1 MKITTIVFLLIS
13 SLILFG
19 CGKEEEKATPPQTT
33 APEEKPMD
41 KPAVVE
47 QTEQVVQQAQEKV
60 AEVTEQAKEKVEQ
73 VKVQAQEKV
82 AKVTEQAQE
91 KVTQAQDQVKS
102 LIPGGLSGLSSDTGQ
117 KIYDQ
122 SCKSCHKSGLLG
134 APETGDKAAWA
145 PLISGGTEPLVQ
157 SVIQGKGK
165 MPKKGGNSSLSND
178 EIKAAVD
185 YMIEQSK

>member
-1 MKITTIVFLLIS
+1 M
-13 SLILFG
+13 
-19 CGKEEEKATPPQTT
+19 
-33 APEEKPMD
+33 
-41 KPAVVE
+41 
-47 QTEQVVQQAQEKV
+47 

-102 LIPGGLSGLSSDTGQ
+102 LIPPGGGLSGLSSDTGQ

-145 PLISGGTEPLVQ
+145 PLISGGAEPLVQ
-157 SVIQGKGK
+157 SVIQGKGGK
-165 MPKKGGNSSLSND
+165 MPKKGW
-178 EIKAAVD
+178 KF
-185 YMIEQSK
+185 